1 MGESARFTD
10 HRGGNV
16 NMNMKFGASI
26 WPFKWDTPYEETI
39 PRIAKL
45 GFKAIELIAW
55 DQTILN
61 EYYTPQRIKELRN
74 IVAGEGMEISEFVS
88 TPRGMADPDKATRAN
103 AVEYFKKML
112 EVADGLGTK
121 MVNSVS
127 VHPFNIEFPRITDRP
142 LMQEQRVEIPSGLDW
157 KQNWLDY
164 VDVVRQCAN
173 LCEAAGFRYALESH
187 PYRYMA
193 NAAGMLRLLDH
204 VQSPA
209 LGMNFDPSHLF
220 PVGEIPQVVIYQLG
234 DRVFHCHFSDNDG
247 TTNAHWRPGKGKIDW
262 QAVLV
267 ALKDVGY
274 NGVISIELEDVPGVS
289 RRMPIP
295 SGAVRSAENASEAFD
310 RENVASMRYIRE
322 IAEQVGVVI
331 E

>member
-1 MGESARFTD
+1 MGEFARFTD

-16 NMNMKFGASI
+16 NMKFGASI

-61 EYYTPQRIKELRN
+61 EYYTPQRIRELRN
-74 IVAGEGMEISEFVS
+74 IVEGEGMEISEFVS

-103 AVEYFKKML
+103 AVEYFKRML
-112 EVADGLGTK
+112 EVADGLGTR

-157 KQNWLDY
+157 KQNWVDY

-204 VQSPA
+204 VPSPA

-322 IAEQVGVVI
+322 IAAQVGVVI

>member
-1 MGESARFTD
+1 MS
-10 HRGGNV
+10 
-16 NMNMKFGASI
+16 MKFGASI

-61 EYYTPQRIKELRN
+61 EYYTPQRIKELRT

-103 AVEYFKKML
+103 AVEYFKRML

-142 LMQEQRVEIPSGLDW
+142 LMQEQLVEIPSGLDW

-220 PVGEIPQVVIYQLG
+220 PWA
-234 DRVFHCHFSDNDG
+234 RF
-247 TTNAHWRPGKGKIDW
+247 RK
-262 QAVLV
+262 
-267 ALKDVGY
+267 
-274 NGVISIELEDVPGVS
+274 
-289 RRMPIP
+289 
-295 SGAVRSAENASEAFD
+295 
-310 RENVASMRYIRE
+310 
-322 IAEQVGVVI
+322 
-331 E
+331 

>member
-1 MGESARFTD
+1 MGEFARFTD

-16 NMNMKFGASI
+16 NMKFGASI

-61 EYYTPQRIKELRN
+61 EYYTPQRIRELRN
-74 IVAGEGMEISEFVS
+74 IVEGEGMEISEFVS

-103 AVEYFKKML
+103 AVEYFKRML

-157 KQNWLDY
+157 KQNWVDY

-204 VQSPA
+204 VPSPA

-322 IAEQVGVVI
+322 IAAQVGVVI

>member
-1 MGESARFTD
+1 
-10 HRGGNV
+10 
-16 NMNMKFGASI
+16 MNMKFGASI

-39 PRIAKL
+39 PRIARL

-74 IVAGEGMEISEFVS
+74 IVASEGMEISEFVS
-88 TPRGMADPDKATRAN
+88 TPHGMADPDKATRAN
-103 AVEYFKKML
+103 AVEYFKRML
-112 EVADGLGTK
+112 EVADGLGTR

-142 LMQEQRVEIPSGLDW
+142 LMQEQRVDIPSGLDW
-157 KQNWLDY
+157 KQNWVDY
-164 VDVVRQCAN
+164 VEVVRQCAT

-234 DRVFHCHFSDNDG
+234 NRIIHCRFSDNDG

-267 ALKDVGY
+267 ALKDVGFT
-274 NGVISIELEDVPGVS
+274 GVISIELEDVPGVS
-289 RRMPIP
+289 RRMPIL

-322 IAEQVGVVI
+322 IAEQVGMVI

>member
-1 MGESARFTD
+1 
-10 HRGGNV
+10 
-16 NMNMKFGASI
+16 MNMKFGASI

-61 EYYTPQRIKELRN
+61 EYYTPQRIRELRN
-74 IVAGEGMEISEFVS
+74 IVADEGMEISEFVS
-88 TPRGMADPDKATRAN
+88 TPRGMADPDRATRAN
-103 AVEYFKKML
+103 AVEYFKRML
-112 EVADGLGTK
+112 EVADGLGTR

-157 KQNWLDY
+157 KQNWVDY

-204 VQSPA
+204 VPSPA

-295 SGAVRSAENASEAFD
+295 SGAVRSTENASEAFD

-322 IAEQVGVVI
+322 IAAQVGVVI

>member
-1 MGESARFTD
+1 MVESARFTD
-10 HRGGNV
+10 HRGGDT
-16 NMNMKFGASI
+16 NMSMKFGASI

-61 EYYTPQRIKELRN
+61 EYYTPQRIKGLRT

-103 AVEYFKKML
+103 AVEYFKRML

-142 LMQEQRVEIPSGLDW
+142 LMQEQLVEIPSGLDW

-295 SGAVRSAENASEAFD
+295 SGAVRRAENANEAFD

-331 E
+331 D